1 MVFFLNLPG
10 MMAARAAE
18 RARKFHGVE
27 FREEEEKKKEI
38 KKPKEEKK
46 KLLTPKTPTVSLKDK
61 AKLMKEK
68 MKIPDADLRKLAQI
82 AQPLKMTDKTIDINK
97 MLDAHQSQIALDL
110 NKFQQ
115 LDLGA
120 ATCGLEVLNIGKGMS
135 TDDIL
140 KLNAVALPMAAL
152 KGAQVGLFTTRG
164 AGVSG
169 SGEKMELE
177 TALASDIE
185 EKKTEFKKKVK
196 KVTQK
201 KKMDASS
208 GPSTDIEISGAL
220 ADRDVLAMPLP
231 PYPEWA
237 QQQGISAYFKVSLK
251 VGPSGKVT
259 GTVVTLSTT
268 GFPQWDNMI
277 VNWIKKNW
285 QWKNVKGLTS
295 PGQIGFNFVI
305 G

>member
-1 MVFFLNLPG
+1 
-10 MMAARAAE
+10 MMAARAA
-18 RARKFHGVE
+18 RDARKFHGVE
-27 FREEEEKKKEI
+27 FREEEEKKKEV
-38 KKPKEEKK
+38 KPKEKK
-46 KLLTPKTPTVSLKDK
+46 KLLTPKTPTVSMKDK
-61 AKLMKEK
+61 MKLMKEK
-68 MKIPDADLRKLAQI
+68 MKIPDADLKKLAQI

-97 MLDAHQSQIALDL
+97 MLDAHQSQIALDV

-115 LDLGA
+115 LDLGLA
-120 ATCGLEVLNIGKGMS
+120 IGGLDVLNIGKGMS

-140 KLNAVALPMAAL
+140 KQDVVALPMAAL
-152 KGAQVGLFTTRG
+152 KGAQVGMFTTRG

-169 SGEKMELE
+169 SGGKVELE
-177 TALASDIE
+177 TALASDLE
-185 EKKTEFKKKVK
+185 EKKTKFKKQVK

-201 KKMDASS
+201 KKMADS

-220 ADRDVLAMPLP
+220 ADRDVLSMPLP

-237 QQQGISAYFKVSLK
+237 QQQGVSAYFKVSLK

-268 GFPQWDNMI
+268 GFPQWDNMV